1 MKKSISY
8 WSFVNKTP
16 VEAMKI
22 AKDAGY
28 DGIELTLDAVGITP
42 ETTEDELKEIRE
54 EAASIGIELPSVAS
68 SLYWEYSFTS
78 DDADERQKA
87 YDTAVSE
94 IKMAKALGADTAL
107 LVPGS
112 VAVEFVPERPVVSY
126 DLCWDRAL
134 EALKKLKDVAEE
146 HEIAIGVENVWNKF
160 LLSPLELKY
169 FLDEIDSPYV
179 GSYFDVGNVVFSGY
193 PEQWIRIL
201 GKHIKK
207 VHFKD
212 YRCNPG
218 GLDCFVDL
226 LSGDVNW
233 PEVMLALKEINYDD
247 WVTAEMIPPYTHAA
261 DQIIYNTALSMDR
274 IINQEF

>member
-1 MKKSISY
+1 MK
-8 WSFVNKTP
+8 FF
-16 VEAMKI
+16 EKI
-22 AKDAGY
+22 DHMLRAYQYRRRRNSCGCKNNRD
-28 DGIELTLDAVGITP
+28 LDI
-42 ETTEDELKEIRE
+42 
-54 EAASIGIELPSVAS
+54 
-68 SLYWEYSFTS
+68 
-78 DDADERQKA
+78 DD
-87 YDTAVSE
+87 
-94 IKMAKALGADTAL
+94 
-107 LVPGS
+107 
-112 VAVEFVPERPVVSY
+112 
-126 DLCWDRAL
+126 
-134 EALKKLKDVAEE
+134 
-146 HEIAIGVENVWNKF
+146 
-160 LLSPLELKY
+160 
-169 FLDEIDSPYV
+169 FLDEIDSPYI

-261 DQIIYNTALSMDR
+261 DQIIYNTTLSMDR